1 MAPRKNTQ
9 GSNDSLTGGTPDQ
22 AGERTGAASQMTG
35 AQPDGNGDAG
45 DVGAGAVEY
54 SASPAKEADRAA
66 LMQAIAS
73 IGPNLAPILPK
84 GTAPEFLPER
94 RIATVV
100 SAIEHDGYRF
110 APGDPIP
117 LSLSEFTGLKG
128 TGALAGASWDD
139 LETL

>member
-35 AQPDGNGDAG
+35 AQPDGNGDAR

-54 SASPAKEADRAA
+54 SASPATEADRAA

-73 IGPNLAPILPK
+73 IGTNPAPILPK
-84 GTAPEFLPER
+84 GTAPEFLSER
-94 RIATVV
+94 RIATVA

-117 LSLSEFTGLKG
+117 LTLSEFTGLKG
-128 TGALAGASWDD
+128 TGALVDARWDD